1 MMTFVLVPA
10 EGDRNFKADVW
21 CLKGR
26 QTITGSWSKGED
38 DVYTNQI
45 QDVVLICALGTDVFQ
60 RTFPIDPERDAL
72 TGIWGLSAD
81 LESSVGKMEFRR
93 IPARYLTVYPCIKE
107 LARCGGSQLLLCEM
121 TYGATVGHVSQRRD
135 DRNAVIPLLVRS
147 RWFGTPLSDE
157 EAETLHVIA
166 RRLIPTDA
174 FFYDSKV
181 DHIRA
186 YTWVHE
192 WVLNAAN
199 PVS

>member
-1 MMTFVLVPA
+1 
-10 EGDRNFKADVW
+10 
-21 CLKGR
+21 
-26 QTITGSWSKGED
+26 
-38 DVYTNQI
+38 
-45 QDVVLICALGTDVFQ
+45 
-60 RTFPIDPERDAL
+60 
-72 TGIWGLSAD
+72 
-81 LESSVGKMEFRR
+81 
-93 IPARYLTVYPCIKE
+93 
-107 LARCGGSQLLLCEM
+107 M

-192 WVLNAAN
+192 
-199 PVS
+199 